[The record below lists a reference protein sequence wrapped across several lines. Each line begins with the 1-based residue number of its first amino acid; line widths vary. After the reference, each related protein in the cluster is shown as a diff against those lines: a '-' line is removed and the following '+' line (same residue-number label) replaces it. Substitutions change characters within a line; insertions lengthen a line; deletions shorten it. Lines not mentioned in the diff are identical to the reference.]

1 MVAILGYTKAQIFD
15 AVKAMYTEVAT
26 RPDAPYHFPT
36 GPKACRQVGYPADLI
51 AALPRT
57 AVESFAGV
65 GYPFRAGLI
74 RHGDTVLDIGGGSG
88 TDAIIASRL
97 AGPQGKVLALD
108 ITPAMREKLTITL
121 AEAGIDNVTPL
132 EGQAESIPLPD
143 ASVDVV
149 ISNGVLNLVPDKRRA
164 IAEIFRVLRPGGGL
178 QIADI
183 VIASPV
189 TPDCEDDPKLW
200 AECVVGATVDEDYLN
215 LFRDAGFEDVTVL
228 RDYDYFAFSPS
239 TETQA
244 VARRFGAHAVELT
257 MRRGAR
263 APARIVRF
271 ARRIDPRR
279 LAKAVQRRGLGGM
292 LALLLAVLACY
303 GTLALI
309 AALSLLGITLV
320 VHEGAWAAAIV
331 SFSLLAAAVVGLGMR
346 RHRSVGPLVPALA
359 GAGLIIY
366 VMFSSYSRVIEI
378 AGFALL
384 GLATFWDF
392 RLRRA
397 VSIRESYTTAPSLAQ
412 QRPE

>member
-1 MVAILGYTKAQIFD
+1 
-15 AVKAMYTEVAT
+15 
-26 RPDAPYHFPT
+26 
-36 GPKACRQVGYPADLI
+36 
-51 AALPRT
+51 
-57 AVESFAGV
+57 
-65 GYPFRAGLI
+65 
-74 RHGDTVLDIGGGSG
+74 
-88 TDAIIASRL
+88 
-97 AGPQGKVLALD
+97 
-108 ITPAMREKLTITL
+108 
-121 AEAGIDNVTPL
+121 
-132 EGQAESIPLPD
+132 
-143 ASVDVV
+143 
-149 ISNGVLNLVPDKRRA
+149 
-164 IAEIFRVLRPGGGL
+164 
-178 QIADI
+178 
-183 VIASPV
+183 
-189 TPDCEDDPKLW
+189 
-200 AECVVGATVDEDYLN
+200 
-215 LFRDAGFEDVTVL
+215 
-228 RDYDYFAFSPS
+228 
-239 TETQA
+239 
-244 VARRFGAHAVELT
+244 
-257 MRRGAR
+257 
-263 APARIVRF
+263 
-271 ARRIDPRR
+271 
-279 LAKAVQRRGLGGM
+279 M